1 MNSELE
7 KFGNSR
13 IPNSVDNQYIS
24 FIQKPQQIQIH
35 NEKSKSG
42 ICGINESVVKLSNL
56 SILANTASGVT
67 FEIKTSLN
75 DFNDVTVM
83 SEIDALLK
91 AIDKEMQYLDGLEDN
106 KNNSIILYK
115 KRLRSYKKFY
125 LFRRSILLERRQSQE
140 RSVLQKLKKNL
151 I

>member
-106 KNNSIILYK
+106 KII
-115 KRLRSYKKFY
+115 R
-125 LFRRSILLERRQSQE
+125 
-140 RSVLQKLKKNL
+140 
-151 I
+151 

>member
-1 MNSELE
+1 M
-7 KFGNSR
+7 
-13 IPNSVDNQYIS
+13 
-24 FIQKPQQIQIH
+24 
-35 NEKSKSG
+35 
-42 ICGINESVVKLSNL
+42 
-56 SILANTASGVT
+56 T

-125 LFRRSILLERRQSQE
+125 LFRDRK
-140 RSVLQKLKKNL
+140 SVV
-151 I
+151 